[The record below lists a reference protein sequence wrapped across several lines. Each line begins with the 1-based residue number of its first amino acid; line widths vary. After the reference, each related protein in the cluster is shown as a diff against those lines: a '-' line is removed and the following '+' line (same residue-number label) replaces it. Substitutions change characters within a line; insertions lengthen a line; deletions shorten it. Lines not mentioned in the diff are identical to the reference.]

1 MNTERVYNVLFVT
14 TKNAARGILG
24 ESILRGHSFGRFN
37 AYSAGTE
44 PAEFVD
50 SRALVLLRR
59 VQMPV
64 DGLRSKSISEF
75 LATDAPRIDFV
86 FTLSLPRHL
95 PTDLPALPGSPV
107 ISHWGLPDPA
117 AATGSE
123 LEQLNAFRE
132 TFRALERRILLFA
145 ALPIASLD
153 DLTLKVK
160 LGEIG
165 ATV

>member
-1 MNTERVYNVLFVT
+1 
-14 TKNAARGILG
+14 
-24 ESILRGHSFGRFN
+24 
-37 AYSAGTE
+37 
-44 PAEFVD
+44 
-50 SRALVLLRR
+50 
-59 VQMPV
+59 
-64 DGLRSKSISEF
+64 
-75 LATDAPRIDFV
+75 
-86 FTLSLPRHL
+86 
-95 PTDLPALPGSPV
+95 V